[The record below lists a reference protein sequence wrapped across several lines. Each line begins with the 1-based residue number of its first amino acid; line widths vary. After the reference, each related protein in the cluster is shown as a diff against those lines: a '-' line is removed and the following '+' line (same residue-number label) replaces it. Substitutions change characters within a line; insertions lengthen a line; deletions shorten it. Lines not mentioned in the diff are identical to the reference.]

1 MYEKYKDLT
10 LEEFLRQKMVD
21 DFGSVRKFSM
31 VAEIPYTTLATALK
45 SGISSDMRAG
55 TLDKLFNTLGVSSS
69 VIDFWPPLEDD
80 KNTELN
86 DKDKKEIS
94 KILDNTREQLTSQE
108 GLMFDGEPAS
118 EEGVQSILDALE
130 LGLEIAKKR
139 NKEKYT
145 PKKYRK

>member
-1 MYEKYKDLT
+1 
-10 LEEFLRQKMVD
+10 
-21 DFGSVRKFSM
+21 
-31 VAEIPYTTLATALK
+31 
-45 SGISSDMRAG
+45 
-55 TLDKLFNTLGVSSS
+55 
-69 VIDFWPPLEDD
+69 IDFWPPLEDD
-80 KNTELN
+80 NTELN